1 MAITPFTR
9 GPQHVLI
16 AGRSGAG
23 AIPLSGVRKGETVV
37 AVINNATGTNDSA
50 NFESTI
56 SVAGQ
61 IQQTNAGNLA
71 SNEYW
76 AITIS

>member
-1 MAITPFTR
+1 
-9 GPQHVLI
+9 LI
-16 AGRSGAG
+16 PGRSGAG

-37 AVINNATGTNDSA
+37 AVINNGTGTTDSA

-61 IQQTNAGNLA
+61 IQQTSGSNLSA
-71 SNEYW
+71 NEYW
-76 AITIS
+76 AITIA